1 MSITVFSNE
10 QNLENH
16 DQVHESSL
24 VTMAIAIAIVNY
36 YIAACMSRLASYID
50 YL

>member
-16 DQVHESSL
+16 DQVQESGL
-24 VTMAIAIAIVNY
+24 VTI
-36 YIAACMSRLASYID
+36 ASYS
-50 YL
+50 YS